1 MTTGSRFTPNVSK
14 VWSGAN
20 GRKHFCNKYDVQ
32 YVFTEKLAYSPDA
45 RSIHNSGW
53 NGIQT
58 MLYRQLSATARNKA
72 LRELDEQINSNI
84 LAFAEFYY
92 MRDLAATCILRFIK
106 VAKAARKLRRLAVRN
121 IPFGR
126 ADVERNAAAIPAA
139 WLEFNFVYKPAV
151 KSFNEFANI
160 MNGPFPITYG
170 KVYGKDKGAMGEIVD
185 PYTPRWVYEM
195 ECKTQYH
202 YAYHYPNPNAGL
214 LARLGFMNFAGNAW
228 DIVPWS
234 WAVDYF
240 VNAGELL
247 SNLQPRFPGVEFTQ
261 FYSSSTTKQHVLAWA
276 RGDPEWW
283 NPEKARPFSWK
294 TLDFG
299 RSELD
304 PNRLKY
310 EPEFNLVSSIQRLS
324 QLTSAIAL
332 NLRRTR

>member
-1 MTTGSRFTPNVSK
+1 
-14 VWSGAN
+14 
-20 GRKHFCNKYDVQ
+20 
-32 YVFTEKLAYSPDA
+32 
-45 RSIHNSGW
+45 
-53 NGIQT
+53 
-58 MLYRQLSATARNKA
+58 
-72 LRELDEQINSNI
+72 
-84 LAFAEFYY
+84 
-92 MRDLAATCILRFIK
+92 
-106 VAKAARKLRRLAVRN
+106 
-121 IPFGR
+121 
-126 ADVERNAAAIPAA
+126 
-139 WLEFNFVYKPAV
+139 
-151 KSFNEFANI
+151 